1 MVAGSVLLIILTMKL
16 FPKAPASRALH
27 RALVEA
33 PMRGLAAMERR
44 HLIYG
49 MILIAVL
56 LAGTELIMM
65 LGSTDLVMLMA
76 WDVSLYVDAVIAAWT
91 IATVARG
98 KAAWQMLAA
107 RLTGR
112 RGAPRPRAPR
122 RRTEGRKTAANDA
135 DGDGVDWRYARA
147 A

>member
-1 MVAGSVLLIILTMKL
+1 MFAGLMLLIVLTMKL
-16 FPKAPASRALH
+16 FPQVPASRQLH

-33 PMRGLAAMERR
+33 PLRGLAAMSRR

-49 MILIAVL
+49 MVL
-56 LAGTELIMM
+56 LGMLFAGAEMIML
-65 LGSTDLVMLMA
+65 LGSADLVMLMA
-76 WDVSLYVDAVIAAWT
+76 WDVSLYVDAMIATWT

-122 RRTEGRKTAANDA
+122 RRAESRAANDA
-135 DGDGVDWRYARA
+135 DDDGGHWSYARA

>member
-1 MVAGSVLLIILTMKL
+1 MFAGLLLLMILTMTL
-16 FPKAPASRALH
+16 FPEVPAARLLH

-33 PMRGLAAMERR
+33 PLRALAAMSRR

-49 MILIAVL
+49 AVL
-56 LAGTELIMM
+56 VAMLFAGAELIVM

-76 WDVSLYVDAVIAAWT
+76 WDVSLYVDAAIAAWT

-107 RLTGR
+107 RLIGR

-122 RRTEGRKTAANDA
+122 RRRDGSKTAANDA
-135 DGDGVDWRYARA
+135 DEDGGHWTYARA